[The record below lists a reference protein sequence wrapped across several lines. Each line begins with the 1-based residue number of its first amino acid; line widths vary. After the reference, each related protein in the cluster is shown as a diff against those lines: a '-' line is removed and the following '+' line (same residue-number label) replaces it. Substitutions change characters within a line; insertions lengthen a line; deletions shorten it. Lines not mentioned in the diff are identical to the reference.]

1 MTIQSKMVA
10 SISSVGPEVE
20 YLVERVPRYQHALQL
35 LKDASYLV
43 MTDKEFR
50 ILSERAQKGQ
60 LCAGKL
66 LEWISNEDKAGTF
79 AMKLLESL
87 QRCSHPR
94 AVQFHTL
101 KEHVWENYY

>member
-1 MTIQSKMVA
+1 MVA

-20 YLVERVPRYQHALQL
+20 YLVEWVPQYQHTLQL

-43 MTDKEFR
+43 MTDKEFK

-60 LCAGKL
+60 LCVGRL
-66 LEWISNEDKAGTF
+66 LEWIRSNEDKAGTF

-87 QRCSHPR
+87 QKCSHPR
-94 AVQFHTL
+94 TVQFHIVL
-101 KEHVWENYY
+101 F